1 MSTGA
6 DLESA
11 IASAAKHYQAV
22 DRCELQKQHTPRL
35 HSGTYQG
42 RSSVD
47 FKGWYRDDRIGHD
60 GGRNPIYLEAKATS
74 DGHVAF
80 TDKGDGI
87 REKQLEAMRDA
98 VSRGIYMLL
107 VIDFVPESE
116 VIAVDVTHVVEF
128 TAAPW
133 RKSLDLKWAR
143 AFGEVAK
150 VSVEGKNRR
159 VWFLDTKPH
168 ELRDVS
174 YYAVL
179 AEKAKANNR
188 IVELYPAE
196 MKPSKKLADRWATR
210 PAPNTPEHA
219 EYIRKLADEGMRKQ
233 IGTAKWKPKRKGYG
247 R

>member
-6 DLESA
+6 DLETA

-22 DRCELQKQHTPRL
+22 DKCELQKQHTPRL

-47 FKGWYRDDRIGHD
+47 FKGWHGPTRQ
-60 GGRNPIYLEAKATS
+60 PLYLEAKATS

-98 VSRGIYMLL
+98 VTRGIYMLL

-128 TAAPW
+128 AKAPW
-133 RKSLDLKWAR
+133 RKSLDFKWAR
-143 AFGEVAK
+143 AFGDVAK
-150 VSVEGKNRR
+150 VSVEGKSRR
-159 VWFLDTKPH
+159 VWFLDTKPS

-188 IVELYPAE
+188 IVELYPVE
-196 MKPSKKLADRWATR
+196 LKPSKKLADRWAQR